1 MLCPFFFAIYIN
13 KLSNHVVY
21 TVKLLAVDN
30 TFIAHNAKASVDV
43 FHSIIIAYLILVPTL
58 DGKQETRLHGF

>member
-1 MLCPFFFAIYIN
+1 MLA
-13 KLSNHVVY
+13 L
-21 TVKLLAVDN
+21 DN

-43 FHSIIIAYLILVPTL
+43 FHSIITAYVILVPTL